1 MIVALSSFILWIP
14 AVLGWGSLAVLIR
27 RKLHEPDPPRFE
39 LFDPICG
46 FSVLAV
52 LGTLLNFFTP
62 LTWQISLF
70 LLAGGCLLFWLR
82 LKKPVKL
89 KISPSVC
96 LAAAWL
102 ALIAVQ
108 MLRSTSNPDTGL
120 YQFQTVKWMNSY
132 PVPFGLA
139 NLHGRLG
146 FNSAWLAAAALLQSP
161 FGPLR
166 SAGLFIP
173 TGVIVALFGFFVYQV
188 GVEFF
193 MKKVISAAAIFMLL
207 ASLFFW
213 SPYLLPNI
221 NTLST
226 DIPTSFLV
234 LSCAYYGLSELEGRC
249 GKAYGIFVCF
259 YIAFFS
265 VTVKFSALPL
275 LTLPAFLLLA
285 AFIYSLQKSKK
296 QPGLLPE
303 ENRPFPEWRSLV
315 QLTAISGAVL
325 VIPWLV
331 RNILLSGCLVY
342 PVTFT
347 CIPTLPWAVPQAN
360 VASEA
365 AWIQS
370 WARLPGATPDV
381 VLANSQW
388 LKTWIEWKFIYLLPA
403 ILSITLGSFLLLIL
417 KKPNREDAS
426 PGFLW
431 ILGSLFI
438 CLTFWFC
445 TAPDLRFGEGYLW
458 SISLI
463 YISLVIQRILMQSNL
478 PVRSKSRWQAG
489 LNILVVSIFMLACYV
504 LISSSYN
511 DLSSQLPPLKDH
523 LLTLA
528 LLQPANVE
536 ARTTGNGVIVYVPT
550 QSDEC
555 LDAPLPCTPS
565 LLENLTVIKNQA
577 RYTFYLSP

>member
-27 RKLHEPDPPRFE
+27 QKLHEPDPRRFE
-39 LFDPICG
+39 LFDPLCG

-89 KISPSVC
+89 KISPSVS
-96 LAAAWL
+96 LAVAWL
-102 ALIAVQ
+102 GLIAVQ
-108 MLRSTSNPDTGL
+108 MLRSTANPDTGL

-132 PVPFGLA
+132 PVAFGLA

-146 FNSAWLAAAALLQSP
+146 FNSAWLAAAAVLQSP
-161 FGPLR
+161 FGPQR

-188 GVEFF
+188 GSEFF
-193 MKKVISAAAIFMLL
+193 NKKLISAASIFMLL
-207 ASLFFW
+207 SSLFIW
-213 SPYLLPNI
+213 SPYLLPNM

-234 LSCAYYGLSELEGRC
+234 LSCAYYGLSYIEGRC
-249 GKAYGIFVCF
+249 GKAYSIFVCF

-275 LTLPAFLLLA
+275 FTLPALLLLA
-285 AFIYSLQKSKK
+285 AFIYSRKKSKK
-296 QPGLLPE
+296 QPGLLPR

-325 VIPWLV
+325 VMPWLA

-347 CIPTLPWAVPQAN
+347 CIPGLPWAVPQAN

-370 WARLPGATPDV
+370 WARQPGAAPQV

-388 LKTWIEWKFIYLLPA
+388 LKTWIEWRFIYLLPA

-417 KKPNREDAS
+417 KKPAVVDDP

-431 ILGSLFI
+431 IAGPFFI
-438 CLTFWFC
+438 CLAFWFC

-463 YISLVIQRILMQSNL
+463 YISLVIRRIMMQSNIS
-478 PVRSKSRWQAG
+478 VRSKSRWQVSV
-489 LNILVVSIFMLACYV
+489 NILVVSIFMLACYL
-504 LISSSYN
+504 LISTSYT

-523 LLTLA
+523 LLTLS
-528 LLQPANVE
+528 LLKPAQVE
-536 ARTTGNGVIVYVPT
+536 AHTTRNGVMVYVPV

-555 LDAPLPCTPS
+555 LDAPLPCTPG
-565 LLENLTVIKNQA
+565 LQENLTVIKNQA